1 MGLLA
6 AVLMA
11 AAPSALPPVDQC
23 SGDAGFAGFRRQI
36 ETAVSKRDLE
46 AMTSL
51 MAPDVRL
58 SFGGAVGFSKFR
70 DHERSGPGG
79 DGMWQ
84 ERLWTEMAKV
94 LRLGCGKARDG
105 SGKEYRAWP
114 AMFVTGGDLDGYDTW
129 VAFPGAIL
137 RRRPSASS
145 PVAQRLPPWTVLREV
160 REATVPYTEVRT
172 PKGRS
177 GFIAKG
183 QMRSL
188 IDYRLVAEQR
198 KGRWMITAFVAGD

>member
-1 MGLLA
+1 MSLLA
-6 AVLMA
+6 AVLLA
-11 AAPSALPPVDQC
+11 AAPVRLPPVDQC
-23 SGDAGFAGFRRQI
+23 SGDAGFDRFRRQL
-36 ETAVSKRDLE
+36 ERAVGKRDLE
-46 AMTSL
+46 AMSTL

-58 SFGGAVGFSKFR
+58 SFGGAVGFPKFR

-84 ERLWTEMAKV
+84 EALWGEMAKV
-94 LRLGCGKARDG
+94 LRLGCGTARDG

-114 AMFVTGGDLDGYDTW
+114 AMFVTGGDLDGYETW
-129 VAFPGAIL
+129 VALPGATL
-137 RRRPSASS
+137 RRRPSASA
-145 PVAQRLPPWTVLREV
+145 PIAQRLPPWTVLREV
-160 REATVPYTEVRT
+160 QEAAVPFTEVRT

-188 IDYRLVAEQR
+188 IDYRLVAER
-198 KGRWMITAFVAGD
+198 REGRWMITAFVAGD

>member
-1 MGLLA
+1 MSFLAAMLLA
-6 AVLMA
+6 AT
-11 AAPSALPPVDQC
+11 PSRLPPVDQC
-23 SGDAGFAGFRRQI
+23 GGGAGFAGFRRQI
-36 ETAVSKRDLE
+36 ESAVSRRDLE

-51 MAPDVRL
+51 MAPDVQL

-70 DHERSGPGG
+70 DHDRSGPGG

-84 ERLWTEMAKV
+84 ELWAEMAKV
-94 LRLGCGKARDG
+94 LRLGCGTARDG

-129 VAFPGAIL
+129 VALPGAIL
-137 RRRPSASS
+137 RRRPTESA
-145 PVAQRLPPWTVLREV
+145 PVVQRLPPWTVLREV

-198 KGRWMITAFVAGD
+198 EGRWMITAFVAGD